1 MSFFDSIGFPLPLY
15 GSNRYLLRGAASL
28 SIWKRV
34 DKKLFKVKKEKNY
47 TFPQIYIFPTT
58 RELII
63 L

>member
-1 MSFFDSIGFPLPLY
+1 MSLFDSIEFPLPLY
-15 GSNRYLLRGAASL
+15 GNNRYLLRGAGSL

-47 TFPQIYIFPTT
+47 TFLQIYIFPT